1 MQDESRNQ
9 ETEKQNDKSD
19 YWRGIKADE
28 DLPVEKAPK
37 IYFQKR
43 SVTDSSPPEMQ
54 IGKSTGRN
62 DEKQR

>member
-1 MQDESRNQ
+1 MKDASGKR
-9 ETEKQNDKSD
+9 KSQLSEHGKED

-43 SVTDSSPPEMQ
+43 SVTESSPPEKPQ
-54 IGKSTGRN
+54 
-62 DEKQR
+62 E